1 MTIETASRQK
11 VKDALKLVLTVE
23 KNINILEKNIHD
35 VAKDDEFIYTN
46 IAYQLVSDIKQGK
59 KLKELLEEIKQQK
72 LNWKHPSL
80 ADYINEEIEQD
91 NFIIQP
97 FEIVEG
103 ITQCKCGSK
112 RVYSYTKQTRGGDES
127 STTFNECLQC
137 KSKWSYSG

>member
-80 ADYINEEIEQD
+80 SDYINEEIEQD

-127 STTFNECLQC
+127 STTFN
-137 KSKWSYSG
+137 